1 MHNFK
6 IACANLKDP
15 NISSLRMNH
24 FKIAHISTW
33 LATIIPNCVQWNS
46 VYSWRCVCAG
56 GGGGVGRG
64 LEMRAISYL
73 QFIIR
78 QAMGQFN
85 PFWTREFVLS
95 YALEVRF

>member
-1 MHNFK
+1 MCNGTPF
-6 IACANLKDP
+6 
-15 NISSLRMNH
+15 
-24 FKIAHISTW
+24 T
-33 LATIIPNCVQWNS
+33 V
-46 VYSWRCVCAG
+46 
-56 GGGGVGRG
+56 GGVCVGGGRG

-95 YALEVRF
+95 YALEVRL